1 MRTGTRVLG
10 SLHEE
15 FHPEGKQSLV
25 AALWPLIVDMAEW
38 VDELYITNGGLQ
50 VPEENRKTVQYMYCR
65 WRVSKCGQT
74 SRQTIYMCVS
84 FNISSIH
91 SAQKYGYIRIWSHYE
106 VDWI

>member
-10 SLHEE
+10 GLHEE

-50 VPEENRKTVQYMYCR
+50 VPEENGKYVHAHMYMNMHKAGLE
-65 WRVSKCGQT
+65 S
-74 SRQTIYMCVS
+74 
-84 FNISSIH
+84 
-91 SAQKYGYIRIWSHYE
+91 E
-106 VDWI
+106 